1 LTDTMKKT
9 TANSIVLLFLCLAA
23 CKKDKPAGP
32 GSPQGSRLELSLD
45 SLYLY
50 AKETYLWYQQLPE
63 YAAFSPRQYAAAN
76 GDGLA
81 SLTTELRAITA
92 YAINPQTKSTYEFRE
107 GHPNPLY
114 SFIAHGNVITGEQA
128 VVDIDGQ
135 GDDLGMG
142 LGIVNDTAVF
152 VSYVERGSPAAEA
165 GIGRGMQLTH
175 VNGDPV
181 QVDATAINN
190 LLGSPLLTLRFQSQD
205 GNTIEKTLA
214 SQTYHASPVL
224 ASSLIET
231 ETGTVGY
238 VALARFSKLSLARD
252 ELDVVFARFAGNRTT
267 KLVIDLR
274 YNAGGYVQTAEY
286 IADLIAPAA
295 INGAVMYSEHFND
308 LLQQGRAPILQAVPY
323 LDENRQPVYVNGRK
337 ATYADVDYSVSG
349 NTYRFSKKGSLS
361 GIKSIVFIV
370 SGRTASASELLIN
383 CFKPYIDV
391 KLVGSTTYGK
401 PVGFF
406 GIGIGA
412 YTAYLSQFHILNAA
426 GQGDYYEGMP
436 CDMPATDDIRY
447 NFGDTGE
454 GCLAQ
459 SLTYLRNTGRQSGGE
474 TILRRTAPR
483 VLTIDASPVKKRRF
497 AGMVEQRLRLK

>member
-1 LTDTMKKT
+1 MKKT
-9 TANSIVLLFLCLAA
+9 ANIILLLLLCLAA
-23 CKKDKPAGP
+23 CKKESPSGP

-50 AKETYLWYQQLPE
+50 ARETYLWHQQLPE

-76 GDGLA
+76 GDALA
-81 SLTTELRAITA
+81 SLTTELRAITET
-92 YAINPQTKSTYEFRE
+92 AINPQTNRSYEFRD
-107 GHPNPLY
+107 GHPTPRY
-114 SFIAHGNVITGEQA
+114 SFIAEGNVITGEQA

-135 GDDLGMG
+135 GNDLGMG

-152 VSYVERGSPAAEA
+152 VSYAEPGSPAEQA
-165 GIGRGMQLTH
+165 GISRGMQLTH

-190 LLGSPLLTLRFQSQD
+190 LLGSPLLTLGFRSID

-224 ASSLIET
+224 ASSLVT
-231 ETGTVGY
+231 TGTGTVGY

-252 ELDVVFARFAGNRTT
+252 ELDAIFARFAGKQVT
-267 KLVIDLR
+267 KLIVDLR

-286 IADLIAPAA
+286 IADLIAPAV
-295 INGAVMYSEHFND
+295 INGAVMYSEHFNT
-308 LLQQGRAPILQAVPY
+308 LLQEGRAPILQAIPY

-412 YTAYLSQFHILNAA
+412 YTAYLSQFRILNAA

-436 CDMPATDDIRY
+436 CDMPATDDIRF

-454 GCLAQ
+454 SCLAQ
-459 SLTYLRNTGRQSGGE
+459 SLEYLRNNSRQSGGE
-474 TILRRTAPR
+474 TILRRAAPR
-483 VLTIDASPVKKRRF
+483 VLIIDTNSAKKRRF
-497 AGMVEQRLRLK
+497 SGMLEQRLRLK